1 VGDGNLQGLKQAPG
15 GAALV
20 DNNFQVGQNPVG
32 MSFRNLLLPGVCAVV
47 LTGCGGDNAAVL
59 ADAANDV
66 NAAGAAKALLVG
78 HAGELHNAVVSLC
91 ATAPLPP
98 VFGWSVTTYP
108 AAVDSMR
115 VEWMAAHQA
124 YQGLE
129 GAVSLLFPAL
139 AASLDGR
146 YEQAL
151 AAGPDEDLFDGKG
164 FVGLH
169 AVERILWAD
178 APPPTAETALA
189 GYKPASFP
197 TASDQPQEFR
207 YDLCARLVMD
217 VETLQQQLGALD
229 LGSPNGYDAAL
240 RLVERQVTKM
250 VEAGDGFDESR
261 YSNTT
266 LADMRADV
274 AAARATHEV
283 FVPWL
288 STKPEG
294 FGVELEAAAGFAQLE
309 AAYDG
314 IPGGGLPAVPPVG
327 WSAVDPSAAAAES
340 PFGQLFVTVSAA
352 SDVTLQGS
360 LAGAMG
366 TSATLMGIAE

>member
-1 VGDGNLQGLKQAPG
+1 MTFRPFLFCTVLLAGCAPDDD
-15 GAALV
+15 ALV
-20 DNNFQVGQNPVG
+20 L
-32 MSFRNLLLPGVCAVV
+32 S
-47 LTGCGGDNAAVL
+47 
-59 ADAANDV
+59 DAANDATA
-66 NAAGAAKALLVG
+66 AAGAKALLVG
-78 HAGELHNAVVSLC
+78 HAKDLHNAVVSLC
-91 ATAPLPP
+91 ATAPMPL
-98 VFGWSVTTYP
+98 VGGWSDESYLD
-108 AAVDSMR
+108 AVSSMR
-115 VEWMAAHQA
+115 VEWTFAHQA

-274 AAARATHEV
+274 AAAQATHEV
-283 FVPWL
+283 FHPWL
-288 STKPEG
+288 ATKIEG
-294 FGVELEAAAGFAQLE
+294 PVVDGVVLAGFAQLE
-309 AAYDG
+309 AAYALLPGDG
-314 IPGGGLPAVPPVG
+314 MPALPGPCPPAC
-327 WSAVDPSAAAAES
+327 WSAVDPSPSAADS
-340 PFGQLFVTVSAA
+340 HFGKLFTATSAA
-352 SDVTLQGS
+352 SDPTQPSS
-360 LAGAMG
+360 LAGAMAAAAG
-366 TSATLMGIAE
+366 AMGIAE